1 MNNDMQN
8 LMEEIEKS
16 MVRLKRGEIVTGKV
30 ISVTNNEISVNV
42 GYKSDGII
50 PKEEISNDTTVN
62 PSDIA
67 KPGDEIKVYVISL
80 DDGYGNVLLSK
91 KRVDAVKG
99 WDDLEKIKDAE
110 SLVETKVIEAVKGG
124 VVAIARGIRCFIP
137 ASQLS
142 DRFVDD
148 LKSFE
153 GKNFNTKV
161 IEIDRKKNKVVLSR
175 KVVLQEENKHKKSDL
190 FSKLEKGMRIKG
202 DVKRITDFGAFV
214 DIGGIDG
221 LIHISE
227 LSWGRV
233 KHPKEIVSIGDIVE
247 VEVLDFN
254 KEKEKVSL
262 GLKQTQKAPWED
274 AIEKYPVGTVVEG
287 KVVRLVDFGAFVELE
302 LGLDGLVHISQISE
316 KHITKPSEELHIGQK
331 VNVKVLDVK
340 PEEKRIS
347 LSITAANENN
357 ETEEVEYIDA
367 HNTTTIGEIL
377 ETNNEK

>member
-1 MNNDMQN
+1 MNNDMLN

-30 ISVTNNEISVNV
+30 ISVTNNEITVNV

-50 PKEEISNDTTVN
+50 PKDEISSDTTVN
-62 PSDIA
+62 PQELVKA
-67 KPGDEIKVYVISL
+67 GDEIKVYVISL
-80 DDGYGNVLLSK
+80 DDGEGNVLLSK
-91 KRVDAVKG
+91 KRVDMVKG

-110 SLVETKVIEAVKGG
+110 SLVETKVIEAVRGG

-153 GKNFNTKV
+153 GKSFTTKV
-161 IEIDRKKNKVVLSR
+161 MEIDRKKNKVILSR
-175 KVVLQEENKHKKSDL
+175 KVVLGEENKHKKSEL
-190 FSKLEKGMRIKG
+190 FSKLDKGIHIRG
-202 DVKRITDFGAFV
+202 EVKRITDFGVFV

-221 LIHISE
+221 LVHISE

-233 KHPKEIVSIGDIVE
+233 KHPREVVSIGDIIE
-247 VEVLDFN
+247 VEVLDFD
-254 KEKEKVSL
+254 KDKEKVSL
-262 GLKQTQKAPWED
+262 GLKQTQKQPWDD
-274 AIEKYPVGTVVEG
+274 AVVKYPIGSVVEG

-302 LGLDGLVHISQISE
+302 PGLDGLVHISQISE
-316 KHITKPSEELHIGQK
+316 KHISKPSEELHIGQK
-331 VNVKVLDVK
+331 INVKVLDVK

-347 LSITAANENN
+347 LSITAVNE
-357 ETEEVEYIDA
+357 ETEEEEIEYIDDK
-367 HNTTTIGEIL
+367 NTTTIGEIL
-377 ETNNEK
+377 ENK